1 MLSLGS
7 SIGPLQIFRRFGMPS
22 VIPYLLAGLLAV
34 HNVTAQNLP
43 AQDHAGRGISLARE
57 GKLPEAEQELRDAV
71 RSAPGVASYRAQLGS
86 ILGLQEKWNEA
97 LVAFQKAIDL
107 TPENLDFRRETAA
120 VQWQLGLMSSA
131 EKNLRYVLRE
141 HPDDPGAILLL
152 GLVKEKTG
160 DYRKAAELLDSQFA
174 LVSLQPD
181 RIVALFHSITQ
192 SAQPD
197 KVPKIVAV
205 LRLHA
210 SDTQWASAVSRCT
223 QIAVGSGDLETAEAV
238 FALLSIDNPE
248 RGVAGVQ
255 VAKLLYSR
263 GQISQAQ
270 ALISQ
275 LKEHG
280 VASADL
286 EALLGN
292 CFEAERRPDLALQAY
307 QRAIQLA
314 PSQIDHYE
322 DLISLLL
329 YMRRAKEAAI
339 LVKKALQLAPRD
351 ARPWVWKGDVDLN
364 RNAYK
369 DAMESYKH
377 AVTLDPSNADA
388 RFGVSAAFFF
398 AGQTDA
404 VIAECKAG
412 IKRFPNDSR
421 FYVAYAEMLIASPDS
436 INLQTQ
442 ARDLLEKAVQLSPQ
456 SAQARYLLGQLA
468 LQEGRFKEAE
478 TEFLLSLQTDP
489 DRSKTH
495 FALAGIYRRT
505 GRADDAAREFA
516 RYQELK
522 QVEESGRAAAPSVLE
537 KP

>member
-1 MLSLGS
+1 MRLAILPVFSSLLF
-7 SIGPLQIFRRFGMPS
+7 LQTI
-22 VIPYLLAGLLAV
+22 A
-34 HNVTAQNLP
+34 AQSLP
-43 AQDHAGRGISLARE
+43 VQNHAQQGISLARE
-57 GKLPEAEQELRDAV
+57 GKLAEAEQELRTAV
-71 RSAPGVASYRAQLGS
+71 ASAPVNATYRAQLGS
-86 ILGLQEKWNEA
+86 VLGLQGKWKEA
-97 LVAFQKAIDL
+97 LRNFQKAVDL
-107 TPENLDFRRETAA
+107 APHNLDFRRETAA

-131 EKNLRYVLRE
+131 ETNLQYVLRE
-141 HPDDPGAILLL
+141 HPDDPGAVLLL

-192 SAQPD
+192 SGQHD
-197 KVPKIVAV
+197 KVPQIVEV
-205 LRLHA
+205 LKLHA

-223 QIAVGSGDLETAEAV
+223 QLAVGSGDLETAEAV

-248 RGVAGVQ
+248 RRVAGVQ

-263 GQISQAQ
+263 GQIPQAKE
-270 ALISQ
+270 LISQ
-275 LKEHG
+275 LIEHG

-292 CFEAERRPDLALQAY
+292 CLEAERRPDLALQAY

-329 YMRRAKEAAI
+329 YMRRAKEAAT
-339 LVKKALQLAPRD
+339 LVEKALQLAPRD

-377 AVTLDPSNADA
+377 AVTLDTSNADA

-398 AGQTDA
+398 TGQADA

-436 INLQTQ
+436 TNLQNQ

-522 QVEESGRAAAPSVLE
+522 QVEESGRAAATSVLE

>member
-7 SIGPLQIFRRFGMPS
+7 SIGPLQISRRFGMPS
-22 VIPYLLAGLLAV
+22 VIAYLLAGLLAV
-34 HNVTAQNLP
+34 QNVTAQNLP
-43 AQDHAGRGISLARE
+43 AQDHASRGISLARE

-71 RSAPGVASYRAQLGS
+71 HSAPRVASYRAQLGS

-97 LVAFQKAIDL
+97 LEAFQQAIDL

-131 EKNLRYVLRE
+131 EKNLQYVLRE

-160 DYRKAAELLDSQFA
+160 DYRKASELLDSQFS

-192 SAQPD
+192 SGQHD
-197 KVPKIVAV
+197 QVPKIVEV
-205 LRLHA
+205 LKLHA
-210 SDTQWASAVSRCT
+210 SDTQWASAVSRCA
-223 QIAVGSGDLETAEAV
+223 QIAVGSGDMETAEAV

-248 RGVAGVQ
+248 RAVAGVQ

-263 GQISQAQ
+263 GQIPQAQ

-275 LKEHG
+275 LIEHG

-292 CFEAERRPDLALQAY
+292 CLEAERQPDLALQAY

-329 YMRRAKEAAI
+329 YMRRADEAAT

-351 ARPWVWKGDVDLN
+351 ARAWVWKGDVDLN

-369 DAMESYKH
+369 DAMESYRH
-377 AVTLDPSNADA
+377 AVTLDTSNADA

-398 AGQTDA
+398 TGQADA

-436 INLQTQ
+436 INLQNQ

-505 GRADDAAREFA
+505 GRADDAAREMA

-522 QVEESGRAAAPSVLE
+522 QVEESGRAAATSVLE

>member
-1 MLSLGS
+1 MFLRSIVSLQMS
-7 SIGPLQIFRRFGMPS
+7 DRFLMPS
-22 VIPYLLAGLLAV
+22 VVRFLFAMLLAAQ
-34 HNVTAQNLP
+34 NVTAQNAS
-43 AQDHAGRGISLARE
+43 AQTHASLGISFARE
-57 GKLPEAEQELRDAV
+57 GKLLEAEQELREAV
-71 RSAPGVASYRAQLGS
+71 RAAPALAPYRAQLGS
-86 ILGLQEKWNEA
+86 ILGLEGKWKEA
-97 LVAFQKAIDL
+97 LESFQKAIDL
-107 TPENLDFRRETAA
+107 APENLDFRRETAA
-120 VQWQLGLMSSA
+120 VQWQLGLMPSA
-131 EKNLRYVLRE
+131 EKNLQYVLRE

-192 SAQPD
+192 SGQHD
-197 KVPKIVAV
+197 KVPQIVEV
-205 LRLHA
+205 LKLHA

-263 GQISQAQ
+263 GQISQAK

-275 LKEHG
+275 LIEHG

-292 CFEAERRPDLALQAY
+292 CLEAERRPDLALQAY

-329 YMRRAKEAAI
+329 YMRRAKEAAS

-398 AGQTDA
+398 TGQTDA

-436 INLQTQ
+436 INLQSQ
-442 ARDLLEKAVQLSPQ
+442 ARDLLKKAVQLSPQ
-456 SAQARYLLGQLA
+456 SAQARFLLGQLA

-516 RYQELK
+516 RYQKLK
-522 QVEESGRAAAPSVLE
+522 QVEESGRAAATSVLE